1 MWVFIVLTSSQI
13 IILYLQLGKKPQMS
27 FLRIGWVSFFLV
39 AGMDLSTRV
48 KNRGSFDDTDFSIY
62 FTCSLRSE
70 WKKMEFAKFGINNT
84 SK

>member
-1 MWVFIVLTSSQI
+1 
-13 IILYLQLGKKPQMS
+13 MS

-70 WKKMEFAKFGINNT
+70 WKKMELAKFGMNNT